1 VRARRLDVAA
11 LTRPGLDPA
20 LTRTHT
26 DDGRALLLYGRH
38 APVPERVA
46 AARAATPTLE
56 RRFDELRS
64 EEVIFAPGRQG
75 RVHLPDLAGCPLC
88 PARPDG
94 HRGEIPVR
102 SFELAVFENRSPAFA
117 PGAIGGACEVV
128 VYTDEH
134 EGSFAT
140 LAPERAE
147 DLMWVWRDRYAEL
160 GARADVAYVMPFEN
174 RGVEVGVTLHH
185 PHGQIYAFPFLPPV
199 AAAEREA
206 DERRRGCTPCAL
218 AAAELT
224 DGRRLVHCSRAT
236 VAFVPYAARWP
247 YEVHVVMR
255 EHRPSLLDCS
265 PAELR
270 DLATALQAVT
280 RGYDALFDRPFPYM
294 LCVHQA
300 PTDGRG
306 GGHLHV
312 ELYPPLRSADR
323 FKHLAG
329 CEQGAGVSLNDT
341 LPEHTAAELR
351 DALAQSG

>member
-1 VRARRLDVAA
+1 M
-11 LTRPGLDPA
+11 DPH

-38 APVPERVA
+38 APLPERSPAPPAPPPVPVPER
-46 AARAATPTLE
+46 RL
-56 RRFDELRS
+56 DELRG
-64 EEVIFAPGRQG
+64 EEVIFASGRQD
-75 RVHLPDLAGCPLC
+75 RVHLPDLASCPLC

-94 HRGEIPVR
+94 GHGEIPVQ
-102 SFELAVFENRSPAFA
+102 SFEIAVFENRSPAFA
-117 PGAIGGACEVV
+117 PAAFGGACEVV

-134 EGSFAT
+134 DGSFAT
-140 LAPERAE
+140 LAAERAE

-199 AAAEREA
+199 AAAERTA
-206 DERRRGCTPCAL
+206 DERRGGCTPCAL
-218 AAAELT
+218 VAAELT
-224 DGRRLVHCSRAT
+224 DERRLVHCSRAT

-247 YEVHVVMR
+247 YEVHVVLR
-255 EHRPSLLDCS
+255 EHRPALLDCS
-265 PAELR
+265 AAELR
-270 DLATALQAVT
+270 DLAAALQAVT

-306 GGHLHV
+306 DGHLHV
-312 ELYPPLRSADR
+312 EFYPPLRSADR

-329 CEQGAGVSLNDT
+329 CEQGAGVVLNDM
-341 LPEHTAAELR
+341 LPEQTAAELR
-351 DALAQSG
+351 AAIARARAG

>member
-1 VRARRLDVAA
+1 
-11 LTRPGLDPA
+11 LDPA
-20 LTRTHT
+20 VTRTHT

-38 APVPERVA
+38 APVPDRLPA
-46 AARAATPTLE
+46 APAAGPTLE
-56 RRFDELRS
+56 RRFDELRG
-64 EEVIFAPGRQG
+64 ENVIFAAGRQG
-75 RVHLPDLAGCPLC
+75 RVHLPDPASCPLC

-94 HRGEIPVR
+94 GHGEIPVQ
-102 SFELAVFENRSPAFA
+102 SFEIAVFENRFPAFA

-128 VYTDEH
+128 VYTDAH
-134 EGSFAT
+134 EGCFAT
-140 LAPERAE
+140 LPPARAE

-160 GARADVAYVMPFEN
+160 GARAEVLYVMPFEN

-199 AAAEREA
+199 ATAEREA
-206 DERRRGCTPCAL
+206 DERRGGCTPCAL
-218 AAAELT
+218 LAAELT
-224 DGRRLVHCSRAT
+224 DGRRVVHSSDAT

-255 EHRPSLLDCS
+255 GHRPSLLDCS
-265 PAELR
+265 AGELR

-294 LCVHQA
+294 LCAHQA

-306 GGHLHV
+306 DGHLHV
-312 ELYPPLRSADR
+312 EFYPPLRSADR

-329 CEQGAGVSLNDT
+329 CEQGAGVFLNDT

-351 DALAQSG
+351 DAIARAG